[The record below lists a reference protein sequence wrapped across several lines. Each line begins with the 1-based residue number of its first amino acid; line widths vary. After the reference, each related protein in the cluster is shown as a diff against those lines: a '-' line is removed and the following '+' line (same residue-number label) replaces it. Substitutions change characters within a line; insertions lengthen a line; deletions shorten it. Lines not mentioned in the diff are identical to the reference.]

1 MKPLPSDHL
10 QAPGLF
16 CGGREGG
23 RQGGELLADHF
34 NKIQSWASFA
44 ILVTMFRL
52 YNVTS
57 SVKLWNIG
65 IDVKLKLSSD
75 GRFVRARRYHH

>member
-16 CGGREGG
+16 CGGRG
-23 RQGGELLADHF
+23 RRGELLADHF

-57 SVKLWNIG
+57 SVKLRNIG

-75 GRFVRARRYHH
+75 GRFVRARRYRR